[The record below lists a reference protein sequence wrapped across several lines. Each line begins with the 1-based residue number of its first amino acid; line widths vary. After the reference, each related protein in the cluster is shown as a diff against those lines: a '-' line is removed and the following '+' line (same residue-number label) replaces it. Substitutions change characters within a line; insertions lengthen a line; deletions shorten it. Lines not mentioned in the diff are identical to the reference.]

1 MLSLCLEKHEGEVLL
16 GSDVDY
22 LGDPYSTRSNPKK
35 QEEPLSKS
43 LPGNHVQFQQFAKN
57 LKMFIEVQNI
67 VKGTF
72 QEKNNFSQLT
82 IRNKTMR

>member
-1 MLSLCLEKHEGEVLL
+1 MFAP
-16 GSDVDY
+16 DVDY
-22 LGDPYSTRSNPKK
+22 LRDPHHMGCNPKK

>member
-35 QEEPLSKS
+35 QEEEPLES
-43 LPGNHVQFQQFAKN
+43 VC
-57 LKMFIEVQNI
+57 
-67 VKGTF
+67 
-72 QEKNNFSQLT
+72 
-82 IRNKTMR
+82 